1 MAELERDLRALA
13 ALVELPERD
22 LWPGIEARLATR
34 LRRRRLRATLVAL
47 VAVAVA
53 VGIAF
58 AVPPARSAI
67 LRLLGLEGVTIVR
80 VEKLPP
86 AGKGPGAIGK
96 RVTLDQARGMLA
108 FDALLPDIGAPDA
121 VYVDPN
127 QMLLTMVYGKG
138 DVRLRVTEL
147 VAGSV
152 MFSKVVYSSQHVE
165 QLRVNGRPGYWIE
178 GEHVVSGLF
187 GEPKLSASA
196 LIWEQLPVTVRL
208 EGRIGKQLALRIAR
222 SFRIVKSR

>member
-13 ALVELPERD
+13 SFVELPAERD
-22 LWPGIEARLATR
+22 LWPGVEARLATPP
-34 LRRRRLRATLVAL
+34 RRGWLRAASAAL
-47 VAVAVA
+47 VAAAVA
-53 VGIAF
+53 IGIAF

-96 RVTLDQARGMLA
+96 RVPLDQARRLLV
-108 FDALLPDIGAPDA
+108 FDPLLPDIGAPDA
-121 VYVDPN
+121 VYVEPD
-127 QMLLTMVYGKG
+127 QMLLTMIYGKG

-147 VAGSV
+147 VAGSA
-152 MFSKVVYSSQHVE
+152 MFSKLVYTTQHVE
-165 QLRVNGRPGYWIE
+165 QIRVNGRPGYWIE

-187 GEPKLSASA
+187 GEPELSASA

-208 EGRIGKQLALRIAR
+208 EGRIGRALALRIAH
-222 SFRIVKSR
+222 SFRAR